1 MQKALPWAR
10 VGVPEAFLPVM
21 ARLEMEVGV
30 LSSGNFRG
38 EAATLQPVMAM
49 QTTKTAGEERRRK
62 SKPHYKHEPH
72 FPFMSWKHEII
83 APPLRA
89 IGPKDEDANTVSEMR
104 RSPKVC
110 GGLTD
115 KEHPGNRVWHQV

>member
-21 ARLEMEVGV
+21 ARLEVEVGV

-62 SKPHYKHEPH
+62 SKPH
-72 FPFMSWKHEII
+72 
-83 APPLRA
+83 
-89 IGPKDEDANTVSEMR
+89 
-104 RSPKVC
+104 
-110 GGLTD
+110 
-115 KEHPGNRVWHQV
+115 